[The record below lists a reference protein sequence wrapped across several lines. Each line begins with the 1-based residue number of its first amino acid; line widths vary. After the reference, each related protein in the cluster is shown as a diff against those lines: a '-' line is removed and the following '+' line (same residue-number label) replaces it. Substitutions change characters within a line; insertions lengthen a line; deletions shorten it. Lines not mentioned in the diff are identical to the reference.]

1 MLAVSTST
9 RTAEMELYD
18 HMTGVKMQMRVK
30 SKRGEQSGE
39 ESRVGDERVKK
50 GCRASAER
58 VQNWCREG
66 EKLVQRGAERGCR
79 AGEKRVQRVK
89 SGCRAGAERVKRGC
103 REGEERVKSR

>member
-9 RTAEMELYD
+9 RTAEIELYD

-66 EKLVQRGAERGCR
+66 EKLVQRVQRGAER
-79 AGEKRVQRVK
+79 VQREGAERVK
-89 SGCRAGAERVKRGC
+89 SGCREC
-103 REGEERVKSR
+103 EERV

>member
-58 VQNWCREG
+58 VQNWCRTGAERVKSCCRG
-66 EKLVQRGAERGCR
+66 YRAGAERGCR
-79 AGEKRVQRVK
+79 AGEKRVQRV
-89 SGCRAGAERVKRGC
+89 
-103 REGEERVKSR
+103 

>member
-39 ESRVGDERVKK
+39 ERREGEERVQSACRTGAER
-50 GCRASAER
+50 GCSAGENLVQRVKRGCKAGAER
-58 VQNWCREG
+58 VR
-66 EKLVQRGAERGCR
+66 RGCR
-79 AGEKRVQRVK
+79 AGEE
-89 SGCRAGAERVKRGC
+89 GAERMQKG
-103 REGEERVKSR
+103 EGLISINHELR

>member
-58 VQNWCREG
+58 VQNWCRG
-66 EKLVQRGAERGCR
+66 CRGVQREGAE
-79 AGEKRVQRVK
+79 RVK
-89 SGCRAGAERVKRGC
+89 SGCRECEGRV
-103 REGEERVKSR
+103 

>member
-9 RTAEMELYD
+9 RTAEIELYD

-66 EKLVQRGAERGCR
+66 AEWVKSWCRGCRASAEGRRAGAERGCR
-79 AGEKRVQRVK
+79 AGEKRVQRV
-89 SGCRAGAERVKRGC
+89 
-103 REGEERVKSR
+103 

>member
-66 EKLVQRGAERGCR
+66 EKLVQRVQRGAER
-79 AGEKRVQRVK
+79 VQREGAERVK
-89 SGCRAGAERVKRGC
+89 SGCREC
-103 REGEERVKSR
+103 EERV